1 MKNTKRFS
9 YLILLLGLM
18 SSCGVKK
25 ASVETTN
32 TVSSIS
38 KSALFQQSQKDIEI
52 NSLRGRLRMTINDN
66 GKSQTVTSTVRFER
80 DSALLISAPFG
91 VLKAY
96 LDQKRLS
103 YYNKLER
110 SYFDGDYKYLQE
122 LIGVE
127 LNFTQLQN
135 LLFAKPLINLS
146 SRRGLILKSE
156 DSYWVL
162 TNKNK
167 RVFDFS
173 MRYDK
178 NTLQLT
184 GQDYRITRSNQAA
197 RITYAYKKDTDL
209 HPTSI
214 KLKSLVQDS
223 NIEVDLQWTQ
233 AEYNRKVQFN
243 YNIPKGYKSVL
254 K

>member
-9 YLILLLGLM
+9 YLILLFGLM
-18 SSCGVKK
+18 SCGVKK
-25 ASVETTN
+25 ASVETVN
-32 TVSSIS
+32 TVSSTG
-38 KSALFQQSQKDIEI
+38 KYALFQQSQKAIEL
-52 NSLRGRLRMTINDN
+52 NSLRGRLRMTLNEN

-91 VLKAY
+91 VIKAY

-135 LLFAKPLINLS
+135 LLFAKPLINVS

-156 DSYWVL
+156 ESYWVL
-162 TNKNK
+162 SNKNK
-167 RVFDFS
+167 REYDFS
-173 MRYDK
+173 LRFDK
-178 NTLQLT
+178 NTLQLIV
-184 GQDYRITRSNQAA
+184 QDYRITRSNQAA
-197 RITYAYKKDTDL
+197 RITYTYKKNTDVL
-209 HPTSI
+209 PTRI
-214 KLKSLVQDS
+214 KLKSLVQGSD
-223 NIEVDLQWTQ
+223 IEVDLQWTQ
-233 AEYNRKVQFN
+233 SEYNRKVQFN
-243 YNIPKGYKSVL
+243 YNIPQGYKSIL
-254 K
+254 E